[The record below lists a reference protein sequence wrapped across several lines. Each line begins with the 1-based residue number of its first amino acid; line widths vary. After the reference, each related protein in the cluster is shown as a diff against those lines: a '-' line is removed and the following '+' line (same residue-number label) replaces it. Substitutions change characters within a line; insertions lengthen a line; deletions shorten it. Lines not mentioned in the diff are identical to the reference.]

1 MDDVLRHVIA
11 DRGPMHTDRWKIELE
26 RARRRRDS
34 AAPSSPDWDAASEA
48 VLELEARDQAS
59 RADHPRHGLFLVE
72 AVAGG

>member
-1 MDDVLRHVIA
+1 
-11 DRGPMHTDRWKIELE
+11 MHTDRWKIELE

-59 RADHPRHGLFLVE
+59 RADHPRLGLFLVE